1 MMDALN
7 KTLILKGFKKI
18 GLNSYMA
25 KSYLSLLG
33 KDTLTVTEVSRI
45 AEIPRANAYEALDKL
60 MLRGM
65 CIAKPGG
72 QKKYTASNPD
82 FLEKV
87 FLADAKNKADEELEK
102 LTVMEKNILDKSKKV
117 LKIELKKLEKKRK
130 EIINNSEI
138 LKDTIAA
145 TTKEL
150 KPQFEKSR
158 LNKSPLEY
166 IEIIKDARQG
176 YDRYMQLLNNAKE
189 EILIFS
195 KPPYSVS
202 NEKLEEQVDQQVKTM
217 KRKVIAKS
225 IYEIPEDDESKK
237 WLLTMIDR
245 AVKSGEEAKVIKE
258 LPIKMVIFDSKIVM
272 SMMENHVLSQ
282 DSLTA
287 QIVEHSAM
295 AKSLKLLFETLWQQ
309 AEDYNILRDK
319 GGD

>member
-1 MMDALN
+1 MDALN
-7 KTLILKGFKKI
+7 KTLILKGFKTI

-72 QKKYTASNPD
+72 QKKYSASDPV

-87 FLADAKNKADEELEK
+87 FLADAEKTAAEELKK
-102 LTVMEKNILDKSKKV
+102 LAVMKKNILDKSRKS
-117 LKIELKKLEKKRK
+117 LKIELDKLDKKEN

-138 LKDTIAA
+138 LKDNITATI
-145 TTKEL
+145 KEL

-245 AVKSGEEAKVIKE
+245 AVKSGEEAKVIQE

-309 AEDYNILRDK
+309 AEDYNILRD
-319 GGD
+319 